1 MNSRSFSN
9 EKEKLILPTDRIAIL
24 GASRGLGWALYQ
36 ELLTQNKTP
45 NYFLSSRKIQQ
56 RKAEVSAK
64 TVLLP
69 QDFSKTPPDESFLKN
84 LVEFQPTRIVYVAG
98 GGPYGEFHKKN
109 WADHMWA
116 LTTSFLYPAELLHEI
131 LSKPQRWPS
140 LEQVVFVG
148 SNIAENKPDQNAS
161 SYAAAKHALR
171 GLITTIQAEAAAGA
185 HGPAVLLFS
194 PGYMQTD
201 MLPANSAPRT
211 QGLAETPEAVAKK
224 LIAAIEKNNQR

>member
-9 EKEKLILPTDRIAIL
+9 EKLILPTDRIAIL
-24 GASRGLGWALYQ
+24 GASRGLGWSLYQ
-36 ELLTQNKTP
+36 ALRAQNKAL
-45 NYFLSSRKIQQ
+45 NFFLSSRKIQQ
-56 RKAEVSAK
+56 RQKDVSAE
-64 TVLLP
+64 TVLQP
-69 QDFSKTPPDESFLKN
+69 QDFSKTPLDKSFLKS

-116 LTTSFLYPAELLHEI
+116 LTTSFLYPSELLHEI

-140 LEQVVFVG
+140 LEQVIFVG
-148 SNIAENKPDQNAS
+148 SDIAENKPDQNAS

-171 GLITTIQAEAAAGA
+171 GLITTVQLEAAAGA

-201 MLPANSAPRT
+201 MLPANSAPRMR
-211 QGLAETPEAVAKK
+211 GLAEQPEAVAKK